1 MRRLLI
7 VMSIIM
13 LTVALAFNLHAADAQ
28 GTQDVQIYRSD
39 VLGFSFQYPASW
51 TIREQLATQTV
62 TAASKADTEAVADAK
77 APAGLLFSITI
88 STFRQI
94 GAEQVDDFAAILKKI
109 ARAVDANPRPI
120 RIGGA
125 EGLVIDVVDAV
136 QDVATRTAIL
146 SIGRRRVAVIR
157 GVSTVSSWTVGGSEG
172 RFSDL
177 VASLSFFPPPG
188 LPAADSFGK
197 VLWQLPGDKVSD
209 LVDIS
214 AGGDGSTLYVTARA
228 QGIWR
233 VSANGTSQGVV
244 KPDGIG
250 EFGGIG
256 VLRDGTQYI
265 ADPAHNALWVVLP
278 DGSAASRLLGG
289 QVGVGRGMFGSGS
302 PRSFAF
308 GLKGLFYILDE
319 NENGLRIQLFSRAG
333 ELVGLWDLPD
343 VQPGAIEKPMISTD
357 SDGNA
362 YVIGRNSPGI
372 IKISAA
378 GKVVSTDLGKAA
390 LANTGPLAMIA
401 DRYGSFFVATTDQGI
416 LNLDNTGKLIGMIGE
431 GYDEAGPPKPGQLG
445 KPVAMALADGGR
457 LLYVVDAGKYPQIVA
472 FAINGNPGLNIAAGT
487 RDAGSISTGA
497 TVMGQITEKTFIDAY
512 TFTGAAGDVITIT
525 MRAGAGSQVDPYLEL
540 LGPKG
545 ARLAASDD
553 AKASDLGPLD
563 AQIKAYR
570 LPFDA
575 TFIIRAT
582 RFGAETTTATGTYSL
597 TLTLDQTGK
606 KTK

>member
-1 MRRLLI
+1 MRRWL
-7 VMSIIM
+7 IIM
-13 LTVALAFNLHAADAQ
+13 LTAALAFSLHAAAAQ
-28 GTQDVQIYRSD
+28 DTQDVQSYRSD
-39 VLGFSFQYPASW
+39 ALGISFQYPASW
-51 TIREQLATQTV
+51 TIHEQLATQTV
-62 TAASKADTEAVADAK
+62 TAASKTDTEAVADGK

-109 ARAVDANPRPI
+109 ARAVDANPQPI

-125 EGLVIDVVDAV
+125 EGLVIDLVDAI

-146 SIGRRRVAVIR
+146 SIGKRRVAVIR

-172 RFSDL
+172 RFNDL
-177 VASLSFFPPPG
+177 VATLNFFPPPG
-188 LPAADSFGK
+188 LAAADSFGR
-197 VLWQLPGDKVSD
+197 VLWQLAADKVSD

-214 AGGDGSTLYVTARA
+214 AGGDGSTLYVAARA

-233 VSANGTSQGVV
+233 VSANGTSHGVV

-278 DGSAASRLLGG
+278 DGSAASKLLGG
-289 QVGVGRGMFGSGS
+289 QVGAGRGMFGLGS

-319 NENGLRIQLFSRAG
+319 NESGLRIQLFSRAG
-333 ELVGLWDLPD
+333 ELAGLWNLPD

-357 SDGNA
+357 GDGNA
-362 YVIGRNSPGI
+362 YIIGRNSPGI

-378 GKVVSTDLGKAA
+378 GKVVSTDLGKTA

-401 DRYGSFFVATTDQGI
+401 DRYGGFFVATTDQGI

-431 GYDEAGPPKPGQLG
+431 GYDEAAPPKPGQLG

-457 LLYVVDAGKYPQIVA
+457 LLYVVDAGKHPQIVA

-497 TVMGQITEKTFIDAY
+497 TVMGQITDKTFIDAY
-512 TFTGAAGDVITIT
+512 TFTGAGGAVITIT

-545 ARLAASDD
+545 TRLAANDD

-563 AQIKAYR
+563 AQIKSYT

-575 TFIIRAT
+575 TFTIRAT

-597 TLTLDQTGK
+597 TLTLERAGK
-606 KTK
+606 KAQ